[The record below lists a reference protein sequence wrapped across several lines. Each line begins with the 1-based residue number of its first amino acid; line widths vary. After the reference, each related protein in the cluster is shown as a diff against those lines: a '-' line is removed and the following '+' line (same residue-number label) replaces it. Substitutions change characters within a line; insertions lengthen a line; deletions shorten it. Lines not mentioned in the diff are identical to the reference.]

1 MSGFSF
7 RVCDAQTQPKLDNVH
22 NICHS
27 RVYMIMYYIDSC
39 NKYIKY
45 LYYQYIIVIDC
56 IFDVHH
62 VIGVFLDTPLDDCG
76 VYST

>member
-1 MSGFSF
+1 
-7 RVCDAQTQPKLDNVH
+7 
-22 NICHS
+22 
-27 RVYMIMYYIDSC
+27 MIMYYIDSC

-45 LYYQYIIVIDC
+45 LYYHYIIVRDC
-56 IFDVHH
+56 IFDEHH